1 MFGDVAVWL
10 VEPRRT
16 TSVVKYSGT
25 LVHPTRRDQ
34 VGIIVTAFAH
44 YIYETSNKELVL
56 ADIQGSPMAAQ
67 GCDTIFL
74 FDLMTHSVAQDSGV
88 GDHGSEG
95 MKMFVA
101 QRSCDYVCTA
111 LGLDQLGPASTPN
124 RADSEDSAGSSTG

>member
-1 MFGDVAVWL
+1 MSTGNCTYHPPNQFLNFARYFRDRCFSNLRDWGDTLSPASGFEDDMFGDVAVWL

-56 ADIQGSPMAAQ
+56 ADIQG
-67 GCDTIFL
+67 IVL
-74 FDLMTHSVAQDSGV
+74 YHI
-88 GDHGSEG
+88 
-95 MKMFVA
+95 
-101 QRSCDYVCTA
+101 
-111 LGLDQLGPASTPN
+111 
-124 RADSEDSAGSSTG
+124 